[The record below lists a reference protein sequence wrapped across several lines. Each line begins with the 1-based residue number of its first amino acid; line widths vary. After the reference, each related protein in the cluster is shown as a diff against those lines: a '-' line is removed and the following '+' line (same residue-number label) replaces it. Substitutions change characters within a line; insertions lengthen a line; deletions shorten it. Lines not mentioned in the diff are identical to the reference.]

1 MYNRIAGYKLYYKSL
16 VMLGVPIIIGQL
28 GAIITGLA
36 DTIMVGQHSTEELAA
51 ACNKRIYHNGNRILL

>member
-1 MYNRIAGYKLYYKSL
+1 MYNRIAGYKQYYKSL

-36 DTIMVGQHSTEELAA
+36 DNHHGGTTQYGGTSGGIVRQ
-51 ACNKRIYHNGNRILL
+51 

>member
-1 MYNRIAGYKLYYKSL
+1 MYNRIAGYKQYYKSL

-36 DTIMVGQHSTEELAA
+36 DTSWWDNTVRR
-51 ACNKRIYHNGNRILL
+51 N

>member
-1 MYNRIAGYKLYYKSL
+1 MYNRIAGYKQYYKSL

-51 ACNKRIYHNGNRILL
+51 CLLYTSPSPRDRG